1 MEKLNK
7 NSKPCQSGEYPETF
21 NASETASMVKEDVVT
36 FKNSILYEMERKAAL
51 EFAEKRAEEK
61 GRARG
66 LEESLHMVARE
77 MKKAG
82 MSVEVIKRFTSL
94 TSEQIAAL

>member
-1 MEKLNK
+1 MENLSK

-21 NASETASMVKEDVVT
+21 NASETASMGKEDVVT

-51 EFAEKRAEEK
+51 EFAKQRAIEN
-61 GRARG
+61 
-66 LEESLHMVARE
+66 VARE

-82 MSVEVIKRFTSL
+82 MSVEIIKRCTGL
-94 TSEQIAAL
+94 TSEQISAL